1 MVCSRFVWGI
11 VRTINYAERRR
22 RGTWGAMALV
32 GGVVLPR
39 ARWDAWRGLPLV
51 RRVTLTH
58 PGLPGSF
65 DGLRVVQVSDVHAG
79 TFMPPER
86 LFRVRRT
93 VERLDPDLIVFTGDQ
108 LDRRDVDAEIFVHGF
123 AGIQAPMGAFGILG
137 NHDHVAGSELAIAAL
152 QAVGVAPLV
161 NDAAV
166 LSRAGE
172 DLAVVG
178 VDDPESSDGGG
189 PDFSVIRRH
198 RAAFRLLL
206 AHQPQ
211 LWHAGA
217 DAGAEVT
224 LAGHT
229 HGGQIVLRRGRVSVA
244 RLGTPYVTGPYSRN
258 GRLLYVSR
266 GVGVGAVPIRY
277 GVSAEIDCITLR
289 RGALSIAN

>member
-1 MVCSRFVWGI
+1 
-11 VRTINYAERRR
+11 
-22 RGTWGAMALV
+22 MALV

-39 ARWDAWRGLPLV
+39 ARWDAWRGLPVV

-58 PGLPGSF
+58 PDLPEAF

-93 VERLDPDLIVFTGDQ
+93 VERLNPDLIVFTGDQ

-123 AGIQAPMGAFGILG
+123 AGIQAPLGAFGILG
-137 NHDHVAGSELAIAAL
+137 NHDHLAGAELSVAAL
-152 QAVGVAPLV
+152 EAVGVVPLV
-161 NDAAV
+161 NDAALV
-166 LSRAGE
+166 SRGGQ

-178 VDDPESSDGGG
+178 LDDPEAVDGSG
-189 PDFSVIRRH
+189 PDFSAIARI
-198 RAAFRLLL
+198 AAGFRLVL

-211 LWHAGA
+211 LWHAAA

-224 LAGHT
+224 LSGHT
-229 HGGQIVLRRGRVSVA
+229 HGGQIVLRRGRLSVA

-277 GVSAEIDCITLR
+277 GVSAEIDSITLR
-289 RGALSIAN
+289 RGPVSATG